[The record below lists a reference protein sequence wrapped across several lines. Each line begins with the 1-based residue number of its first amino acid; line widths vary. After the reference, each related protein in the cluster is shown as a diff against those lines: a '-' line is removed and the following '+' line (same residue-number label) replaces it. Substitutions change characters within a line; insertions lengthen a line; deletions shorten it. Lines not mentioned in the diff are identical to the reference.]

1 MNQKAVEIQSFKVS
15 TAVNCFMGIA
25 GLVVYF
31 MTGLNA
37 LLLDGVF
44 SLIAFVSSLVG
55 YFISQYS
62 HKKTKS
68 FPYGLYFLEPLYAV
82 FKSIATLTLLLVT
95 LVDTSKTALHYWLT
109 GNGELMETGPVIPY
123 TILMVI
129 ICFSLSYYNRR
140 QNARIGNLSTMIAA
154 ESKGNFV
161 DGVISAGVGIAI
173 FMLYFVDVAGP
184 LSFLH
189 YTGDFFITV
198 VLVLIS
204 YREPINALVYSF
216 KELAQSQNQDES
228 LQRQVQEIVADHL
241 ADPENDLTVMIF
253 KQGMHLIIRLHLP
266 NQHNQT
272 LLDQLVA
279 SKDQVHTSLQENF
292 ERVRLEILL

>member
-1 MNQKAVEIQSFKVS
+1 
-15 TAVNCFMGIA
+15 
-25 GLVVYF
+25 
-31 MTGLNA
+31 
-37 LLLDGVF
+37 
-44 SLIAFVSSLVG
+44 
-55 YFISQYS
+55 
-62 HKKTKS
+62 
-68 FPYGLYFLEPLYAV
+68 
-82 FKSIATLTLLLVT
+82 
-95 LVDTSKTALHYWLT
+95 
-109 GNGELMETGPVIPY
+109 METGPVIPY

-140 QNARIGNLSTMIAA
+140 QNAKIGNLSTMIAA

>member
-1 MNQKAVEIQSFKVS
+1 MNQKAVEIQAFKVS

-31 MTGLNA
+31 MTGINA

-44 SLIAFVSSLVG
+44 SLIAFVSSLAG

-68 FPYGLYFLEPLYAV
+68 FSYGLYFLEPLYAV
-82 FKSIATLTLLLVT
+82 FKSIATLTLLLVI

-123 TILMVI
+123 TILM
-129 ICFSLSYYNRR
+129 
-140 QNARIGNLSTMIAA
+140 
-154 ESKGNFV
+154 
-161 DGVISAGVGIAI
+161 
-173 FMLYFVDVAGP
+173 LYFVDVAGP
-184 LSFLH
+184 LGFLH

-204 YREPINALVYSF
+204 YREPFNALVYSF
-216 KELAQSQNQDES
+216 KELAQSQNQDET

-241 ADPENDLTVMIF
+241 ADPENDLTIMIF
-253 KQGMHLIIRLHLP
+253 KQGMHLIIHLHLP
-266 NQHNQT
+266 NQHNST

-279 SKDQVHTSLQENF
+279 SKDQVYTSLQENF